1 MIKEVESIELPV
13 HESMVVRK
21 NRLMPKNYKDGD
33 NVQRISIV
41 TGIHG
46 DELDGQYICCLLY
59 TSRCV

>member
-1 MIKEVESIELPV
+1 MIKEVASIELPV

-33 NVQRISIV
+33 NIPRISIV

-46 DELDGQYICCLLY
+46 DELPIFEYLE
-59 TSRCV
+59 